1 MDAGMPQAV
10 PSCSVSQR
18 CIDWPAANALVAAA
32 AAAAQALQV
41 RVNVAVV
48 DPAGVLAA
56 FLRMPGAPL
65 HSVEI
70 AIDKA
75 YTAASF
81 GLPTSDWPQA
91 LTRHSAAVRE
101 GIVRRP
107 RFVAFGGGLPV
118 LEDGQR
124 IGGIG
129 VSGGSEAQDEA
140 IAHAGLDAL
149 PVNLSKA
156 RTKKNVP

>member
-1 MDAGMPQAV
+1 MT
-10 PSCSVSQR
+10 PSAHSV
-18 CIDWPAANALVAAA
+18 
-32 AAAAQALQV
+32 AQATIAWQAAHAAVGEAV
-41 RVNVAVV
+41 RQAQAMGLAVNVAVV
-48 DPAGVLAA
+48 DASGVLAA

-81 GLPTSDWPQA
+81 GLATSRWHAELQ
-91 LTRHSAAVRE
+91 THSDAVRE

-118 LEDGQR
+118 LEAGQR

-129 VSGGSEAQDEA
+129 VSGASEAQDEA
-140 IAHAGLDAL
+140 IAQAGLAALGLTDAEQTTS
-149 PVNLSKA
+149 P
-156 RTKKNVP
+156 

>member
-1 MDAGMPQAV
+1 MTIERTPL
-10 PSCSVSQR
+10 SVAQPM
-18 CIDWPAANALVAAA
+18 IDWAAA
-32 AAAAQALQV
+32 HACVGAAVKAAGVLGV

-48 DPAGVLAA
+48 DAGGVLAA

-65 HSVEI
+65 HSVDI

-81 GLPTSDWPQA
+81 GLATSQW
-91 LTRHSAAVRE
+91 SAALQQHSVAVRD

-118 LEDGQR
+118 MEVGQC

-129 VSGGSEAQDEA
+129 VSGATEEQDEA
-140 IAHAGLDAL
+140 IANAGL
-149 PVNLSKA
+149 KA
-156 RTKKNVP
+156 MGLV

>member
-1 MDAGMPQAV
+1 M
-10 PSCSVSQR
+10 
-18 CIDWPAANALVAAA
+18 IDWAAA
-32 AAAAQALQV
+32 HACVGAAVKAAGVLGV

-48 DPAGVLAA
+48 DASGVLTA

-81 GLPTSDWPQA
+81 GLATSQWTAA
-91 LTRHSAAVRE
+91 LQQHSSAVRE

-118 LEDGQR
+118 IENGQC

-129 VSGGSEAQDEA
+129 VSGATEEQDEA
-140 IAHAGLDAL
+140 IAGAGLKAL
-149 PVNLSKA
+149 GFV
-156 RTKKNVP
+156 

>member
-1 MDAGMPQAV
+1 MKPEAATQTTSVSLSTIDWYSAHQAV
-10 PSCSVSQR
+10 G
-18 CIDWPAANALVAAA
+18 AAVQ
-32 AAAAQALQV
+32 AAQALGL

-48 DPAGVLAA
+48 DASGVLAA
-56 FLRMPGAPL
+56 FLRMTGAPL

-81 GLPTSDWPQA
+81 GLATSQWSAA
-91 LTRHSAAVRE
+91 LQHHSSAVRE
-101 GIVRRP
+101 GLVLRP

-118 LEDGQR
+118 LENGQR

-129 VSGGSEAQDEA
+129 VSGGSEEEDEA
-140 IAHAGLDAL
+140 CAQAGLLAIG
-149 PVNLSKA
+149 LSS
-156 RTKKNVP
+156 

>member
-1 MDAGMPQAV
+1 M
-10 PSCSVSQR
+10 
-18 CIDWPAANALVAAA
+18 IDWAAA
-32 AAAAQALQV
+32 HACVGAAVKAAGVLGL

-48 DPAGVLAA
+48 DAGGVLAA

-65 HSVEI
+65 HSVDI

-81 GLPTSDWPQA
+81 GLATSQW
-91 LTRHSAAVRE
+91 SAALQQHSVAVRD

-118 LEDGQR
+118 IESGER

-129 VSGGSEAQDEA
+129 VSGATEEQDEA
-140 IAHAGLDAL
+140 IASAGLKAL
-149 PVNLSKA
+149 GLV
-156 RTKKNVP
+156 

>member
-1 MDAGMPQAV
+1 M
-10 PSCSVSQR
+10 
-18 CIDWPAANALVAAA
+18 IDWAAA
-32 AAAAQALQV
+32 HACVGAAVKAAGVLGL

-48 DPAGVLAA
+48 DAGGVLAA

-65 HSVEI
+65 HSVDI

-81 GLPTSDWPQA
+81 GLATSQW
-91 LTRHSAAVRE
+91 SAALQQHSVAVRD
-101 GIVRRP
+101 GIMRRP

-118 LEDGQR
+118 MEVGQC

-129 VSGGSEAQDEA
+129 VSGATEEQDEA
-140 IAHAGLDAL
+140 IANAGL
-149 PVNLSKA
+149 KA
-156 RTKKNVP
+156 MGLV

>member
-1 MDAGMPQAV
+1 M
-10 PSCSVSQR
+10 
-18 CIDWPAANALVAAA
+18 IDWAAA
-32 AAAAQALQV
+32 HACVGAAVKAAGVLGL

-48 DPAGVLAA
+48 DASGVLTA

-81 GLPTSDWPQA
+81 GLATSQWTAA
-91 LTRHSAAVRE
+91 LQQHSSAVRE

-118 LEDGQR
+118 IENGQR

-129 VSGGSEAQDEA
+129 VSGATEEQDEA
-140 IAHAGLDAL
+140 IAGAGLKAL
-149 PVNLSKA
+149 GFV
-156 RTKKNVP
+156 

>member
-1 MDAGMPQAV
+1 MNPSGHSVVQATIAWQAAHAAAVQAV
-10 PSCSVSQR
+10 R
-18 CIDWPAANALVAAA
+18 H
-32 AAAAQALQV
+32 AQAMGLA
-41 RVNVAVV
+41 VNVAVV
-48 DPAGVLAA
+48 DASGVLAA

-81 GLPTSDWPQA
+81 GLPTSQWHAELQ
-91 LTRHSAAVRE
+91 THSAAVRE

-107 RFVAFGGGLPV
+107 RFVAFGGGLPIV
-118 LEDGQR
+118 EAGQR

-129 VSGGSEAQDEA
+129 VSGASEAQDEA
-140 IAHAGLDAL
+140 IAHAGLAAL
-149 PVNLSKA
+149 DLTSAELTNSP
-156 RTKKNVP
+156 

>member
-1 MDAGMPQAV
+1 M
-10 PSCSVSQR
+10 
-18 CIDWPAANALVAAA
+18 IDWAAA
-32 AAAAQALQV
+32 HACVGAAVKAAGVLGL

-48 DPAGVLAA
+48 DAGGVLAA

-65 HSVEI
+65 HSVDI

-81 GLPTSDWPQA
+81 GLATSQW
-91 LTRHSAAVRE
+91 SAALQQHSVAVRD

-118 LEDGQR
+118 MEVGQC

-129 VSGGSEAQDEA
+129 VSGSTEEQDEA
-140 IAHAGLDAL
+140 IANAGL
-149 PVNLSKA
+149 KA
-156 RTKKNVP
+156 MGLV

>member
-1 MDAGMPQAV
+1 M
-10 PSCSVSQR
+10 
-18 CIDWPAANALVAAA
+18 IDWAAA
-32 AAAAQALQV
+32 HACVGAAVKAAGVLGL
-41 RVNVAVV
+41 RVNVAVL
-48 DPAGVLAA
+48 DAGGVLAA

-65 HSVEI
+65 HSVDI

-81 GLPTSDWPQA
+81 GLATSQW
-91 LTRHSAAVRE
+91 SAALQQHSVAVRD

-118 LEDGQR
+118 MEVGQC

-129 VSGGSEAQDEA
+129 VSGATEEQDEA
-140 IAHAGLDAL
+140 IANAGL
-149 PVNLSKA
+149 KA
-156 RTKKNVP
+156 MGLV

>member
-1 MDAGMPQAV
+1 M
-10 PSCSVSQR
+10 
-18 CIDWPAANALVAAA
+18 IDWAAA
-32 AAAAQALQV
+32 HACVGAAVKAAGVLGL
-41 RVNVAVV
+41 RVNVAVL
-48 DPAGVLAA
+48 DAGGVLAA

-65 HSVEI
+65 HSVDI

-81 GLPTSDWPQA
+81 GLATSQW
-91 LTRHSAAVRE
+91 SAALQQHSVAVRD

-118 LEDGQR
+118 IEVGQC

-129 VSGGSEAQDEA
+129 VAGATEEQDEA
-140 IAHAGLDAL
+140 IANAGL
-149 PVNLSKA
+149 KA
-156 RTKKNVP
+156 MGLV